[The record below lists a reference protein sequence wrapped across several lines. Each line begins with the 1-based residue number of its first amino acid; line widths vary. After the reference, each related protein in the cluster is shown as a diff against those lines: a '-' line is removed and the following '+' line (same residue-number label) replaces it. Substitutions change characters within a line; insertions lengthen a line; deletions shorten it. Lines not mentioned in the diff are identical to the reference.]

1 MGGPWGSTDN
11 VPVVSGGTVTLVE
24 GTTFCICGR
33 SGDIRPA
40 SEQGLFSRDTRVLSR
55 FELTVD
61 GQRLDPLAVHQ
72 PTPYSAVFIGRRPPQ
87 GRAADSTLLVVR
99 RRYIG
104 NGLREDVAVRNL
116 GIETAAVALSL
127 TVDADFAG
135 LFDVKEGRARHRA
148 GIVLEAD
155 DSAIRMSYQRG
166 DESRGLHVVAQ
177 PPATVAKGQLTWTM
191 AISPH
196 EEMTLSV
203 HAMPVVD
210 GVELPSRYRPGQAV
224 EASQPATR
232 LAEWRSNAPT
242 VDTPDVR
249 FRQLL
254 SVSTEDLGMLRIFDP
269 DHPDRVVVAAGA
281 PWFMTLFGRDSLLA
295 SWMLLPFD
303 SSIAYGTLCTLAELQ
318 GEKFDVISEEQ
329 PGRILHEVRSGFD
342 SELGPGGRNVYY
354 GSIDATPL
362 FVMLLGELSRWTSDF
377 ALIED
382 LLPHADKALEW
393 VEKFGDRDG
402 DGFVEYQRETDRGL
416 LNQGWKDSGDAIA
429 FTDGVRATP
438 PIALAEVQG
447 YVYAAYMARARLAD
461 RCADIER
468 ARYCRE
474 QATRLKRLFNQA
486 FWLPDRGTFALALDR
501 DKRLVDAV
509 TSNAGHCLWTGIVD
523 NDKAQSVAAS
533 LMSPAMFSG
542 FGVRTLAT
550 SMGAYNPASY
560 HNGSVWP
567 HDNAII
573 AAGMMRYGFVQEAQR
588 IAIALIDAA
597 GHFEGRLPELFCGFD
612 RDEFPIPVPYP
623 TSCMPQAWAAA
634 APVYLL
640 RTLLRFEPAL
650 DDNAVS
656 CSPVLPEQLRPLRID
671 RLHLGDV
678 EIRIEV
684 DDDGVRFEGLPDS
697 VRLSG
702 ATANVAATL

>member
-1 MGGPWGSTDN
+1 MSGPWGSTDN
-11 VPVVSGGTVTLVE
+11 APVVSGGTVTLVE

-40 SEQGLFSRDTRVLSR
+40 SAQGLFSRDTRVLSR

-87 GRAADSTLLVVR
+87 GRAADSTLLVVQ

-135 LFDVKEGRARHRA
+135 LFDVKEGRARDRA
-148 GIVLEAD
+148 GIVLEAGA
-155 DSAIRMSYQRG
+155 SAIRMSYQRG

-196 EEMTLSV
+196 EEISVSV

-232 LAEWRSNAPT
+232 LAEWRSSAPT

-303 SSIAYGTLCTLAELQ
+303 SSIAYGTLRTLAELQ
-318 GEKFDVISEEQ
+318 GEKLDVISEEQ

-447 YVYAAYMARARLAD
+447 YVYAAYLARARLAD
-461 RCADIER
+461 RCGDIER

-509 TSNAGHCLWTGIVD
+509 ASNAGHCLWTGIVD
-523 NDKAQSVAAS
+523 DDKARSVAAS
-533 LMSPAMFSG
+533 LMSPEMFSG

-588 IAIALIDAA
+588 IAVALIDAA

-640 RTLLRFEPAL
+640 RTLLRFEPVL
-650 DDNAVS
+650 DDKAVF
-656 CSPVLPEQLRPLRID
+656 CSPALPERLRPLRID
-671 RLHLGDV
+671 RLHLDDAK
-678 EIRIEV
+678 IRIEI
-684 DDDGVRFEGLPDS
+684 DDDSVRIVGLPDGVRLTM
-697 VRLSG
+697 
-702 ATANVAATL
+702 ATVDEWATL